1 MKKILIVDNYE
12 EIRNLL
18 HSELAEKGLKV
29 SAVSNGME
37 AEAYLKENDVDLVIT
52 AYLMPHM
59 NGAELI
65 ACINNQFPLLPIVLL
80 SMISPGEIDIELKNY
95 HYMPKP
101 FILSQLIKLVD
112 QVLDPLADLPT
123 VLVS

>member
-18 HSELAEKGLKV
+18 HSELIEKGLKV
-29 SAVSNGME
+29 SSVSNGME

-65 ACINNQFPLLPIVLL
+65 ASINNQFPLLPIVLL
-80 SMISPGEIDIELKNY
+80 SMINPLEMEIELKNY
-95 HYMPKP
+95 HYMAKP
-101 FILSQLIKLVD
+101 FTLSHLMKLVD
-112 QVLDPLADLPT
+112 KVLEPLAN
-123 VLVS
+123 

>member
-18 HSELAEKGLKV
+18 HAELAEKGLKV
-29 SAVSNGME
+29 NAVSNGME

-65 ACINNQFPLLPIVLL
+65 AYINHQFPLLPIVLL
-80 SMISPGEIDIELKNY
+80 SMINPLEMQFELKNY
-95 HYMPKP
+95 HYMAKP
-101 FILSQLIKLVD
+101 FTITKLLKLVD
-112 QVLDPLADLPT
+112 KIFETDPA
-123 VLVS
+123 